1 MSGEADHRAAAEVI
15 QIDALVCEDSMKHN
29 KPLCRSPTDYET
41 IFNIIERPS
50 AEAVDECMGVPYQA
64 RSMTGDAFDHLQI
77 TIETRWGEA
86 PAIIPDR
93 GFLHGFRSAVEQ
105 SKLAQSLILN
115 LRANSVAFYVTDGGI
130 EVHAAGY
137 VDDTNH
143 YGKGIN
149 DLVIIMEELGLGSIA
164 TGIGFA

>member
-1 MSGEADHRAAAEVI
+1 
-15 QIDALVCEDSMKHN
+15 
-29 KPLCRSPTDYET
+29 
-41 IFNIIERPS
+41 
-50 AEAVDECMGVPYQA
+50 MGVPYQA

-77 TIETRWGEA
+77 TIETKW
-86 PAIIPDR
+86 IPDR
-93 GFLHGFRSAVEQ
+93 GFVHGFRSAVEQ
-105 SKLAQSLILN
+105 SKLAQSLIIN
-115 LRANSVAFYVTDGGI
+115 LRANSLAFYVTDGGI

-137 VDDTNH
+137 VDDTEH